1 MAVDIHLHM
10 PRVISPSPTT
20 MISLK
25 DLSSF
30 YRDHLFNSVL
40 PFWTSHAIDG
50 GGGINTCIRDDGR
63 VINRDKWLWSQWR
76 AVWVFSHLY
85 NEFGQDPK
93 WLDYAKHIY
102 KFVVQHG
109 WDENYIGWRLCV
121 GHDGKELRGCE
132 SIYVDAFAIYGL
144 AEYAHASGDQEPL
157 MLARRTAD
165 AVIGRLEL
173 PHDRVPHFPY
183 EVPKGTRVHGI
194 PMMFSLVL
202 WELSRLTDH
211 ERYAQ
216 VAAALS
222 REVMTSF
229 YRPGRDAILERIASN
244 GCEFPPPIGTAVV
257 PGHVIESMWFQIHIA
272 RARGDK
278 DTITQA
284 CHLIRRNLELGWDSK
299 HGGLFL
305 AIDIDGGDEIAWDY
319 ADTKLWWPQTEAMY
333 AMLLA
338 YELTGERWCLDWHE
352 RIHDYSFSHYPV
364 PGFGEWTQKLD
375 RQGRPITD
383 IVALPVKDPFHL
395 PRALMYAIESL
406 DRITGRRDD

>member
-1 MAVDIHLHM
+1 
-10 PRVISPSPTT
+10 
-20 MISLK
+20 MIPLK

-40 PFWTSHAIDG
+40 PFWTTHAIDED
-50 GGGINTCIRDDGR
+50 GGINTCIRDDGR

-85 NEFGQDPK
+85 NDFGQDTQ
-93 WLDYAKHIY
+93 WLNHARHIY
-102 KFVVQHG
+102 GFVTQHG
-109 WDENYIGWRLCV
+109 WDENYRGWRLCV
-121 GHDGKELRGCE
+121 GHDGNELRHCE

-144 AEYAHASGDQEPL
+144 AEYARATGDQEPL

-165 AVIGRLEL
+165 AVISRLDL

-202 WELSRLTDH
+202 WELSRLCDH
-211 ERYAQ
+211 ERYTD
-216 VAAALS
+216 VTRALS
-222 REVMTSF
+222 REVMTKF
-229 YRPGRDAILERIASN
+229 YQPNRDAVLERIACD
-244 GCEFPPPIGTAVV
+244 GCEFPSPIGTAVV

-272 RARGDK
+272 RARGDQE
-278 DTITQA
+278 TITKA
-284 CHLIRRNLELGWDSK
+284 CHLIRRNLELGWDAK

-305 AIDIDGGDEIAWDY
+305 AIDIDGGDEIAWDH

-333 AMLLA
+333 ATLLA

-352 RIHDYSFSHYPV
+352 RIHDYCFSHYPV
-364 PGFGEWTQKLD
+364 PGVGEWTQKLD
-375 RQGRPITD
+375 RLGQRITD
-383 IVALPVKDPFHL
+383 VVALPVKDPFHL
-395 PRALMYAIESL
+395 PRSLMYAIESL
-406 DRITGRRDD
+406 DRIAEKRDD